1 MAVPTFVDKGPI
13 SAEQR
18 NSRPNISFSIPTT
31 TRSKDLLLLVCQSA
45 NEVIDTPVGW
55 TEIGNQNLQARS
67 SPLLTRLAV
76 FYKFA
81 SYTDSGGTITIATNQ
96 DHTMGQVLVF
106 RYVDRL
112 GFAST
117 ENYSSSSGVTTS
129 LGSALNIMSIDS
141 TVKPK
146 RTDCLVL
153 TIAAIARDFNSS
165 DNFSTNAVNYNL
177 TSVTELADQ
186 STNVGLGGGIAVW
199 SGVNKTLSTVGLTTA
214 IYDGSSLVQPFGSL
228 ILNLRPSRNLTH
240 FS

>member
-1 MAVPTFVDKGPI
+1 MAVPTFIDKGPV

-18 NSRPNISFSIPTT
+18 NSRPNINFTIPTT
-31 TRSKDLLLLVCQSA
+31 TRPKDLLLLVCQSA
-45 NEVIDTPVGW
+45 DEVIDIPTGW
-55 TEIGNQNLQARS
+55 SEIGDQNIQSRS
-67 SPLLTRLAV
+67 TPLATRLGV

-81 SYTDSGGTITIATNQ
+81 DSADTGGTVTIATNP

-129 LGSALNIMSIDS
+129 LGSVLNMLSVNS

-153 TIAAIARDFNSS
+153 TMAAIARDFNSS
-165 DNFSTNAVNYNL
+165 DNFSTNAVNPNL
-177 TSVTELADQ
+177 TSITEITDQ
-186 STNVGLGGGIAVW
+186 TSNVGLGGGIVVW
-199 SGVNKTLSTVGLTTA
+199 SGVNKSLATVGFTTA
-214 IYDGSSLVQPFGSL
+214 VYDGSTLTQPYGSLV
-228 ILNLRPSRNLTH
+228 LNLRPTRNLTS